1 MTLALLGSLA
11 FAGPAATTPVATWQP
26 QSLPA
31 CSDVAL
37 LVKYDYA
44 YVQQNICALC
54 GKTDPMFCEM
64 DWPANDV
71 PACSDFDAMRNGIY
85 AYYGRAFE
93 TEKWKAHF
101 AAQSWYR
108 VNPAYSDA
116 LSSPEARRNVATLK
130 AIADAGA
137 ACTK

>member
-1 MTLALLGSLA
+1 MLLALLASFAL
-11 FAGPAATTPVATWQP
+11 AGPAVAPDAPAWQP
-26 QSLPA
+26 PGLPV
-31 CSDVAL
+31 CSNVAL

-44 YVQQNICALC
+44 YVQQHICELC
-54 GKTDPMFCEM
+54 GKSDPNACEF

-71 PACSDFDAMRNGIY
+71 PSCSDFDEMRNGIY

-101 AAQSWYR
+101 ASKPWYR
-108 VNPAYSDA
+108 VNPHYSDA
-116 LSSPEARRNVATLK
+116 LLSKEAQRNVAVLK
-130 AIADAGA
+130 AIADSGS